1 MLANGLVITVRVAC
15 FYEKC
20 CFVRNEFDVVEYK
33 DASVDR
39 WDLLF
44 VEVVFNLK

>member
-1 MLANGLVITVRVAC
+1 MNCLWYLLLPYMLANGLVITVRVAC

-39 WDLLF
+39 
-44 VEVVFNLK
+44 